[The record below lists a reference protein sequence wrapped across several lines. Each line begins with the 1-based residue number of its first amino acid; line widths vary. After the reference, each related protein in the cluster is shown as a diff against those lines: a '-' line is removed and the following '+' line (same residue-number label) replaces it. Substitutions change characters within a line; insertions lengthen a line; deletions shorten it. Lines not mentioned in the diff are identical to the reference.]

1 MQLIAKRIIQGVV
14 LASALSAVG
23 LVARQAQAPNGF
35 KRTVVQQQ
43 DLPSTP
49 NREAVQGIADLQPGS
64 ESGRHTHPGEEVGY
78 VLEGTVTLE
87 STGKP
92 DVVKKAGEGFVIPA
106 GTVHNARNLSKSP
119 VKVLATYVIEKGRP
133 PATPV

>member
-1 MQLIAKRIIQGVV
+1 MQLIARRIIQGVV
-14 LASALSAVG
+14 LASAVSAVG
-23 LVARQAQAPNGF
+23 LVAGQAQAPNGF
-35 KRTVVQQQ
+35 KRTVGQQQ
-43 DLPSTP
+43 ALPSTP
-49 NREAVQGIADLQPGS
+49 NRGVAPVIAEIQPGC
-64 ESGRHTHPGEEVGY
+64 ESGRPTRPGEEVGY
-78 VLEGTVTLE
+78 VLEGRVTLE

-133 PATPV
+133 